1 MKGKMTPEITRY
13 SEVQMN
19 TISEQISKRNLK
31 QFIIAGS
38 NAFREGFFPPG

>member
-1 MKGKMTPEITRY
+1 MTPEITRY

-31 QFIIAGS
+31 QFIIAGR
-38 NAFREGFFPPG
+38 NTFREGFFPPG